1 MDFFR
6 KARGFSLA
14 KVLGVSA
21 SCAIAWTPNSVRA
34 IEWQVTDA
42 PLRYRVELNKKP
54 SHATAGYVVSLPDGG
69 LLRGKK
75 PATAV
80 LTDDGKSL
88 PSYVLWQNSENGF
101 ALVFAKPEEETKAVS
116 VYVQPGGVVR
126 VWNPRTGLTP
136 SPILCVAGGNDKF
149 ESAQA
154 LAKFGVV
161 EGGAHWFENPGH
173 PKAPFSI
180 SGDLAGRAKPGALY
194 QISYVEA
201 SVAGEYWVAPFF
213 HTGQGELRVDGA
225 KVGTWEKSKKWGG
238 VGAAL
243 RLSKG
248 LHRVEVL
255 QTAPGSGQYVG
266 NLMYL
271 TWRAPKE
278 ELKVD
283 DARVVRSSEIAKSGS
298 CKLVS
303 VESRDGT
310 ALAAARVTPGLPFWF
325 EDEQPLVIM
334 EFSALSTGGA
344 EDTKVS
350 WTFPEGGTLEGQR
363 VRWLVPG
370 FRDGSVKMTV
380 KSAKSVS
387 TATIPYFGFSTITA
401 SLNQAE
407 HRKAF
412 RDTLAEMLSSFPK
425 GSDPLASWGDAW
437 WNNIFRT
444 IEAGKGQRLLASLFG
459 DHFESVKKRL
469 NPTQSRILEDVFLD
483 VSVRD
488 QPEENLKWLQKF
500 FNATTDPVR
509 QSELRFRE
517 AELCMYYLNDRKKSE
532 NLFTVLASTKGETA
546 ERAKIRL
553 GDLALLGS
561 DLNKATSYYADVQN
575 RARIARSTSAQP
587 VGAPVS
593 KRLLDGG
600 SSASMVGG
608 PGFMAPLKGGA
619 LQEVSLTENVRTLTE
634 SGFLLEALQAL
645 NALETEFP
653 LSKISGDF
661 ILREADIYMRMRDWR
676 RARPMLEAY
685 CREVDAS
692 SYLPDAVS
700 ALILCVKSSS
710 ADPSGVREIVEKVRD
725 RLKFHPVAA
734 ELETFLS
741 GGGDL
746 RK

>member
-1 MDFFR
+1 
-6 KARGFSLA
+6 
-14 KVLGVSA
+14 
-21 SCAIAWTPNSVRA
+21 
-34 IEWQVTDA
+34 
-42 PLRYRVELNKKP
+42 
-54 SHATAGYVVSLPDGG
+54 LPDGG

-88 PSYVLWQNSENGF
+88 PSYVLWRNSENGF
-101 ALVFAKPEEETKAVS
+101 ALVFAKPEVDTKAVS
-116 VYVQPGGVVR
+116 VYVQPGGVER

-136 SPILCVAGGNDKF
+136 SPILCVAGGTDKF

-154 LAKFGVV
+154 LAKFGAV
-161 EGGAHWFENPGH
+161 ESGAHWFENRGH
-173 PKAPFSI
+173 PWAPFSI
-180 SGDLAGRAKPGALY
+180 SGDLGGRAKPGAFY

-213 HTGQGELRVDGA
+213 HTGQGELRVDGE

-255 QTAPGSGQYVG
+255 QTAPGTGQYSW

-283 DARVVRSSEIAKSGS
+283 DARVIRSSEIAKSGS
-298 CKLVS
+298 CKLVA
-303 VESRDGT
+303 VESREGA
-310 ALAAARVTPGLPFWF
+310 ALAAASVIPGLPFWF
-325 EDEQPLVIM
+325 ENEQPLVIM
-334 EFSALSTGGA
+334 EFSALGTGSS
-344 EDTKVS
+344 EDTKIS
-350 WTFPEGGTLEGQR
+350 WTFPEGGTLEGAR

-370 FRDGSVKMTV
+370 FREGLVKMTV

-387 TATIPYFGFSTITA
+387 TAAIPYFGFSTITA
-401 SLNQAE
+401 SLNQAA

-444 IEAGKGQRLLASLFG
+444 IEAGKGQRLLACLFG
-459 DHFESVKKRL
+459 EHFDSVQRRL
-469 NPTQSRILEDVFLD
+469 NPAQIRILEDVFLD
-483 VSVRD
+483 ASVRD
-488 QPEENLKWLQKF
+488 QPEETLKWLQKF
-500 FNATTDPVR
+500 FNATTDSVR

-517 AELCMYYLNDRKKSE
+517 AELFMYYLNDRKKSE
-532 NLFTVLASTKGETA
+532 NLFTILASTKAEIA

-553 GDLALLGS
+553 GDLALLGG

-575 RARIARSTSAQP
+575 RARIVRSTSVQP
-587 VGAPVS
+587 VGVPVS
-593 KRLLDGG
+593 KQPHHGG
-600 SSASMVGG
+600 ASASTVAA
-608 PGFMAPLKGGA
+608 PGLLASIKGGA
-619 LQEVSLTENVRTLTE
+619 LQEVSLTENLRTLTE
-634 SGFLLEALQAL
+634 TGFLLEALQAL

-661 ILREADIYMRMRDWR
+661 ILREADVYMKMQDWR

-700 ALILCVKSSS
+700 ALILCVKSSK
-710 ADPSGVREIVEKVRD
+710 ADPSGVREIVETVRD

-734 ELETFLS
+734 ELEKFLS
-741 GGGDL
+741 GNEDL
-746 RK
+746 QK

>member
-1 MDFFR
+1 
-6 KARGFSLA
+6 
-14 KVLGVSA
+14 
-21 SCAIAWTPNSVRA
+21 
-34 IEWQVTDA
+34 
-42 PLRYRVELNKKP
+42 
-54 SHATAGYVVSLPDGG
+54 
-69 LLRGKK
+69 
-75 PATAV
+75 
-80 LTDDGKSL
+80 
-88 PSYVLWQNSENGF
+88 
-101 ALVFAKPEEETKAVS
+101 
-116 VYVQPGGVVR
+116 
-126 VWNPRTGLTP
+126 
-136 SPILCVAGGNDKF
+136 
-149 ESAQA
+149 
-154 LAKFGVV
+154 
-161 EGGAHWFENPGH
+161 
-173 PKAPFSI
+173 
-180 SGDLAGRAKPGALY
+180 
-194 QISYVEA
+194 
-201 SVAGEYWVAPFF
+201 
-213 HTGQGELRVDGA
+213 
-225 KVGTWEKSKKWGG
+225 
-238 VGAAL
+238 
-243 RLSKG
+243 
-248 LHRVEVL
+248 
-255 QTAPGSGQYVG
+255 
-266 NLMYL
+266 MYL

-370 FRDGSVKMTV
+370 FREGSVKMTV

-532 NLFTVLASTKGETA
+532 NLFTVLASTRGETA

-575 RARIARSTSAQP
+575 RARIARSAVRTATTTCHCTAAGVYLARVTRAQP
-587 VGAPVS
+587 PETPRGCRECEPAWPVLRVRRKALRGAADTCRERAHSARQWPYDWMDRANELCGLGRKAANTTRQTEV
-593 KRLLDGG
+593 
-600 SSASMVGG
+600 SSAHAG
-608 PGFMAPLKGGA
+608 
-619 LQEVSLTENVRTLTE
+619 SLR
-634 SGFLLEALQAL
+634 
-645 NALETEFP
+645 
-653 LSKISGDF
+653 
-661 ILREADIYMRMRDWR
+661 
-676 RARPMLEAY
+676 
-685 CREVDAS
+685 
-692 SYLPDAVS
+692 
-700 ALILCVKSSS
+700 
-710 ADPSGVREIVEKVRD
+710 
-725 RLKFHPVAA
+725 
-734 ELETFLS
+734 
-741 GGGDL
+741 
-746 RK
+746 